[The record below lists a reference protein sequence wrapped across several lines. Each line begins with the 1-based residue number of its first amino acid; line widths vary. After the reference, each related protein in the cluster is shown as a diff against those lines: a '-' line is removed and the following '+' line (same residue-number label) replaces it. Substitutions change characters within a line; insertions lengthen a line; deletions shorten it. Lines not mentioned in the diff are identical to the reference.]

1 MTRQETFQAVK
12 GTQKQERV
20 PLGTPEEKK
29 KGCREGFSDL
39 KTFELGLKNSH
50 EETRVYV
57 YVRALGG
64 RRKKNLPI
72 NF

>member
-29 KGCREGFSDL
+29 KGAGKVSV
-39 KTFELGLKNSH
+39 T
-50 EETRVYV
+50 
-57 YVRALGG
+57 
-64 RRKKNLPI
+64 
-72 NF
+72 